1 MILLKLFEELTMITT
16 EVVLTGTP
24 QAINVPDTGARL
36 QSVGGL
42 NFNWRASDTAPTD
55 LSNPV
60 KDNDVFIGIAGS
72 IYVWGSIK
80 GQVITV
86 TK

>member
-1 MILLKLFEELTMITT
+1 MITT
-16 EVVLTGTP
+16 DVTLTGTP
-24 QAINVPDTGARL
+24 QAITVPDTGARL

-42 NFNWRASDTAPTD
+42 NFNWRASATTPTD

-60 KDNDVFIGIAGS
+60 KDNDVFIGIAGP
-72 IYVWGSIK
+72 IYVWGSTN

>member
-1 MILLKLFEELTMITT
+1 MITT
-16 EVVLTGTP
+16 DVTLTGTP
-24 QAINVPDTGARL
+24 QAITVPDTGARL

-42 NFNWRASDTAPTD
+42 NFNWRASTTTPTD
-55 LSNPV
+55 LLNPV
-60 KDNDVFIGIAGS
+60 KDNDVWINQATT
-72 IYVWGSIK
+72 IYAWGSVK

>member
-1 MILLKLFEELTMITT
+1 MITT
-16 EVVLTGTP
+16 DVTLTGTP

-42 NFNWRASDTAPTD
+42 NFNWRASATTPTD

-60 KDNDVFIGIAGS
+60 KDNDVWINQATT
-72 IYVWGSIK
+72 IYVWGIN
-80 GQVITV
+80 GQAITV

>member
-1 MILLKLFEELTMITT
+1 MITT
-16 EVVLTGTP
+16 DVTLTGTP
-24 QAINVPDTGARL
+24 REITVPDTGARL

-42 NFNWRASDTAPTD
+42 NFNWRASTTTPTD

-60 KDNDVFIGIAGS
+60 KDNDVWINQATT
-72 IYVWGSIK
+72 IYAWGSVK

>member
-1 MILLKLFEELTMITT
+1 MQTT

-24 QAINVPDTGARL
+24 QAINVPDTGARI

-60 KDNDVFIGIAGS
+60 KDNDVWINQATT
-72 IYVWGSIK
+72 IYAWGSVK

>member
-1 MILLKLFEELTMITT
+1 MILLKLFKALTMITT
-16 EVVLTGTP
+16 NVTLTDTP
-24 QAINVPDTGARL
+24 QAITVPDTGARL

-42 NFNWRASDTAPTD
+42 NFNWRASTTTPAD

-60 KDNDVFIGIAGS
+60 KDNDVWINQATT
-72 IYVWGSIK
+72 IYVWGSTH

>member
-1 MILLKLFEELTMITT
+1 MQTT
-16 EVVLTGTP
+16 EVVLTETP

-42 NFNWRASDTAPTD
+42 NFYWRASTTTPTD
-55 LSNPV
+55 LSSPV
-60 KDNDVFIGIAGS
+60 KDNDVWINQATT
-72 IYVWGSIK
+72 IYAWGSVK

>member
-1 MILLKLFEELTMITT
+1 MQTT
-16 EVVLTGTP
+16 KVVLTGTP
-24 QAINVPDTGARL
+24 QAITVPDTGARL

-42 NFNWRASDTAPTD
+42 NFYWRASATAPID
-55 LSNPV
+55 LTIHV
-60 KDNDVFIGIAGS
+60 KDNDVWINQATT
-72 IYVWGSIK
+72 IYAWGSVK

>member
-1 MILLKLFEELTMITT
+1 MQTT

-24 QAINVPDTGARL
+24 QAINVPDTGARI

-42 NFNWRASDTAPTD
+42 NFYWQASATAPTD
-55 LSNPV
+55 LTIHV
-60 KDNDVFIGIAGS
+60 KDNDVWINQATT
-72 IYVWGSIK
+72 IYVWGIN
-80 GQVITV
+80 GQAITV

>member
-1 MILLKLFEELTMITT
+1 MITT
-16 EVVLTGTP
+16 NITLTGTP
-24 QAINVPDTGARL
+24 QAIIVPDTGARL

-42 NFNWRASDTAPTD
+42 NFYWLASATTPVD

-72 IYVWGSIK
+72 IYVWGSAQ

>member
-1 MILLKLFEELTMITT
+1 MITADIT
-16 EVVLTGTP
+16 LTGTP
-24 QAINVPDTGARL
+24 QEITVPDTGARL

-42 NFNWRASDTAPTD
+42 NFNWRASTTTPTD
-55 LSNPV
+55 LSNRV
-60 KDNDVFIGIAGS
+60 KDNDVWINQAAT
-72 IYVWGSIK
+72 IYVWGSVK